1 MITIKHLYDLVKNDL
16 ELESVGPIIS
26 ANSPLKTT
34 EIERP
39 GLALSGYLKGFSK
52 QRILVFGKVE
62 MAYLNDLPS
71 SLVHKKLEA
80 ILSETTPCVIIT
92 RKLKP
97 PLELLNLCKK
107 HNITLFRT
115 SLKTTIFINRL
126 VMDLTDL
133 LAPNLSLHGTL
144 VETFGCGLLIQGESE
159 IGKSEA
165 ALGLIEKG
173 HRLVSDDNVLIKKK
187 ENSYLEGTGPSITK
201 HLLEIRGIGILNV
214 ANLYGPNCI
223 SEKKNIDLIVTMESW
238 DTSHFYDRIGLENN
252 FKTLLNIRIP
262 SYTLPVKPGRDIV
275 LLLETIVLN
284 HRLKGQGYNS
294 AKEFNIRLL
303 NEISKKQL
311 HDQHLNT
318 VQK

>member
-1 MITIKHLYDLVKNDL
+1 MYDLIKDEL
-16 ELESVGPIIS
+16 ELEATDCCFDIET
-26 ANSPLKTT
+26 PLKTA

-62 MAYLNDLPS
+62 MAYLNDMPS
-71 SLVHKKLEA
+71 SLVYKKLEG
-80 ILSETTPCVIIT
+80 ILSESTPCVVIT
-92 RKLKP
+92 RKQKP
-97 PLELLNLCKK
+97 PSEMTNLCKK
-107 HNITLFRT
+107 HKVPLFRT
-115 SLKTTIFINRL
+115 NLKTTVFINRL
-126 VMDLTDL
+126 TVHLTDL
-133 LAPNLSLHGTL
+133 FAPSLSLHGTL
-144 VETFGCGLLIQGESE
+144 VETFGSGLLIQGESE

-223 SEKKNIDLIVTMESW
+223 TNKKVIDLIVTMESW
-238 DTSHFYDRIGLENN
+238 NTSHFYDRVGLENN
-252 FKTLLNIRIP
+252 FKNLLNISVP
-262 SYTLPVKPGRDIV
+262 CYTLPVKPGRDIV

-284 HRLKGQGYNS
+284 HRLKIQGYNS

-303 NEISKKQL
+303 DEISKKQK
-311 HDQHLNT
+311 HDQNLNT
-318 VQK
+318 LQK